1 MAIQFKN
8 LVDVFE
14 QRTGAIATDAYTLTV
29 STEQTSGATPNPGTG
44 GLKVQYYSVSSG
56 TTHGFGLVAG
66 SSSSDFLTSGP
77 MHFYTNSD
85 LDTKNATGFAMAIDN
100 FGRVGIGETS
110 PDELLHIKGPTP
122 KIKLE
127 HSSGYFESKVEF
139 YSGATKAG
147 ELAAYNNPGFQG
159 VLLSYDQGLATTR
172 LQIESTKF
180 RLTTNDSANY
190 QAEVFIDE
198 YIVHEGDPTT
208 KFGFVANNNFAINTA
223 GAERVRVTSGGNV
236 GIGTSSPNTALEVD
250 GAITTTTSDYVQGST
265 GSRLILETSGSGNTN
280 SYIQAQSSG
289 GTSSAE
295 DLALQLYGGNVGIGT
310 ASPSEKLDV
319 AGNVGIDESIIH
331 NGDTDT
337 KIGFVANDNFAITT
351 AGVERVRVT
360 SGGSVGIATN
370 NPGAKLDVEGNA
382 VLGSSGNTATG
393 SYAVALN
400 QNNTASALD
409 SLATGENTTASGRQ
423 AFSGGFNTTASGDA
437 SFAVG
442 ARTTASANQ
451 SFAAGAE
458 TNATGIASAAFNALT
473 DATGKNSFA
482 IGGDTT
488 ASGESSFSLGVGG
501 NAQGLGSISAG
512 LSCNTG
518 GSANGAFAGGTA
530 SNANGQYSIAFG
542 DVANASGR
550 VSQALGYI
558 VNATGQYSFAANFN
572 NTASGQASAA
582 FGQQNTVSGTQS
594 IASGFLN
601 TERNGASA
609 TFGSFNG
616 QQAHSVSNN
625 QFMFGRYLNV
635 PRNSSG
641 TPSQGCMVVGEHNTY
656 LNRTDVKFAVGTG
669 AGVGA
674 EADSFTV
681 LKDGNVLMEQIV
693 NKNYSSDSAAAS
705 GGVPVGG
712 IYHNSGDLKIRLT

>member
-14 QRTGAIATDAYTLTV
+14 QRTGAVATDAYTLTV

-44 GLKVQYYSVSSG
+44 GLKVQYNDG
-56 TTHGFGLVAG
+56 TNDHGFGLVAG
-66 SSSSDFLTSGP
+66 TTSSDFLTSGP

-110 PDELLHIKGPTP
+110 PDELLHIKGTIP

-127 HSSGYFESKVEF
+127 HNSSNFESKVEF

-159 VLLSYDQGLATTR
+159 VLLSYDMGLATTR

-223 GAERVRVTSGGNV
+223 GS
-236 GIGTSSPNTALEVD
+236 
-250 GAITTTTSDYVQGST
+250 
-265 GSRLILETSGSGNTN
+265 
-280 SYIQAQSSG
+280 
-289 GTSSAE
+289 
-295 DLALQLYGGNVGIGT
+295 
-310 ASPSEKLDV
+310 
-319 AGNVGIDESIIH
+319 
-331 NGDTDT
+331 
-337 KIGFVANDNFAITT
+337 
-351 AGVERVRVT
+351 ERVRVT
-360 SGGSVGIATN
+360 SGGSVGIGTN
-370 NPGAKLDVEGNA
+370 NPQQKLDVNGIIRTNSGILIDATLPNITFNDPSGTGEIYESAGSMIFKTGVGTPPIVMQLKADGALQHGN
-382 VLGSSGNTATG
+382 SSATG
-393 SYAVALN
+393 QYAAAFG
-400 QNNTASALD
+400 QNNTSNQLD
-409 SLATGENTTASGRQ
+409 SFATGENTTASGRQ
-423 AFSGGFNTTASGDA
+423 SFSGGFNTTASGA
-437 SFAVG
+437 GSFAHG
-442 ARTTASANQ
+442 GSTLASGTN

-458 TNATGIASAAFNALT
+458 TEATAPGAAAFNNQTNATGI
-473 DATGKNSFA
+473 NSFA
-482 IGGDTT
+482 TGGNTT
-488 ASGESSFSLGVGG
+488 ASGEASFALGVTSA
-501 NAQGLGSISAG
+501 AQALGSIASG
-512 LSCNTG
+512 LGCSTG
-518 GSANGAFAGGTA
+518 GSANGAFAGGTV
-530 SNANGQYSIAFG
+530 SNANGQFSIAYG

-550 VSQALGYI
+550 ASQALGYI
-558 VNATGQYSFAANFN
+558 VNATANYSFAQGFN
-572 NTASGQASAA
+572 NTASGQDAA
-582 FGQQNTVSGTQS
+582 VFGQQNTVSGAHS
-594 IASGFLN
+594 ISSGFLN
-601 TERNGASA
+601 TTKNYSSA

-616 QQAHSVSNN
+616 NVSNGVGSD

-635 PRNSSG
+635 PRDSSG
-641 TPSQGCMVVGEHNTY
+641 SVSNGCVVVGEHNAY
-656 LNRTDVKFAVGTG
+656 LNRPNVKFTVGTG
-669 AGVGA
+669 PGVGA
-674 EADSFTV
+674 EQDSFTV

-693 NKNYSSDSAAAS
+693 NKNFVDDAAAAT